1 MYTGCASKFT
11 WQSRLKLNVMMFQVY
26 ICCGVRVGTSESRGA
41 NETFVLDFVVD
52 FNFHLSCILEFL
64 QSAKL
69 NHI

>member
-1 MYTGCASKFT
+1 MDLPGRVTRG
-11 WQSRLKLNVMMFQVY
+11 
-26 ICCGVRVGTSESRGA
+26 GVRVGTSESRGA

-69 NHI
+69 NHIQEIT